1 MKFAIINGIK
11 TEATKGA
18 KGICPSCNSELI
30 AKCGEI
36 KISHWAHKGNRNC
49 DPWWEPETEWHRSW
63 KNNFSQ
69 DWQEVLLIDK
79 NTNEKHIADIRT
91 KHGLV
96 IEFQHSPISSQERA
110 SRENFYR
117 TMFWVFDGAR
127 LKSSYCRFRKI
138 QFRRIRPRIFSI
150 DFPEACLPVAWL
162 DSSVNV
168 VFDFKGNE
176 TLSDRKDIRNDLFC
190 LIPKKEGKPRLLV
203 QLSRQEFIKNAI
215 SGELLSVIKE

>member
-11 TEATKGA
+11 TEATKEA
-18 KGICPSCNSELI
+18 KGICPICNSELI
-30 AKCGEI
+30 AKCGDR
-36 KISHWAHKGNRNC
+36 KMNHWSHKAIRNC

-69 DWQEVLLIDK
+69 DWQEILLLDK

-96 IEFQHSPISSQERA
+96 IEFQHSPISSEEST
-110 SRENFYR
+110 SREKFYK
-117 TMFWVFDGAR
+117 TMFWVVDGAR
-127 LKSSYCRFRKI
+127 RKNDYSRFLKT
-138 QFRRIRPRIFSI
+138 QFRRLGQTIFSI
-150 DFPEACLPVAWL
+150 DCPEICLPVAWL

-176 TLSDRKDIRNDLFC
+176 TMLARKDIRNDIFC
-190 LIPKKEGKPRLLV
+190 LIPKKEGSPRILV
-203 QLSRQEFIKNAI
+203 QLSRQDFIKNAI
-215 SGELLSVIKE
+215 SGELLLVFKQ